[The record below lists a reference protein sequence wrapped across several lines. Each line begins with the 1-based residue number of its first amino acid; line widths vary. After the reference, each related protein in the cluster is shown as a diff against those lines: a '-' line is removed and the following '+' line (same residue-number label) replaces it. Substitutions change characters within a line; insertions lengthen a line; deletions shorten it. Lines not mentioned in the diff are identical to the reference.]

1 MKLLTAEIIKNLQKH
16 PFGSQEGKG
25 NDAEV
30 IVKFFGGY
38 AATWLV
44 TEGEQN
50 EDGDWEF
57 FGKVTLYGDG
67 EWEWGY
73 FTLKELQE
81 IRFPP
86 FGLPIERDMY
96 LGKHTKVGDIAKE

>member
-1 MKLLTAEIIKNLQKH
+1 MKLITKSIERNLLKH
-16 PFGSQEGKG
+16 PIMSTENQGT
-25 NDAEV
+25 DAEV

-44 TEGEQN
+44 TEAEHLN
-50 EDGDWEF
+50 TGDWLF
-57 FGKVTLYGDG
+57 YGAITLNGADR
-67 EWEWGY
+67 EWGF
-73 FTLKELQE
+73 FTLSDLTE

-96 LGKHTKVGDIAKE
+96 LSPHTKVADIANFR